1 MKTKQ
6 PFVRIVRRTDFP
18 LWAMIIINIAA
29 VLVAVGI
36 GAILLAAIKVDP
48 FVYYK
53 DMFTIGTI
61 DNRFAYKNFEGLIEF
76 FVPLL
81 ITSLALALTFKMK
94 FWNIGG
100 EGQFI
105 MGAIS
110 SATVA
115 LLLGNSLPSW
125 LTLIMMA
132 VCGAASAGIY
142 GLVVAFF
149 KVKWGTNETLM
160 TLMLN
165 YIALY
170 ALKYFGETQAGWNF
184 FLSGESVRPVFATFP
199 ESAWMYTIKIGKFS
213 LNITLVIAILLCAL
227 IYIYMKKT
235 KHGYEISVVG
245 DSQSTAKYAGMKV
258 GRIVMRTMFLSAALI
273 GLAGT
278 FYVST
283 AHSLST
289 SVTNNVGW
297 TGIIVAWLS
306 RLNPVMILVTSLLI
320 SVLRVGCQTAATN
333 FPVID
338 SNFADLLQGII
349 LFTVLMA
356 DFLTRFKIVF
366 RKNTEKEVEDK

>member
-1 MKTKQ
+1 
-6 PFVRIVRRTDFP
+6 
-18 LWAMIIINIAA
+18 
-29 VLVAVGI
+29 
-36 GAILLAAIKVDP
+36 
-48 FVYYK
+48 
-53 DMFTIGTI
+53 
-61 DNRFAYKNFEGLIEF
+61 
-76 FVPLL
+76 
-81 ITSLALALTFKMK
+81 
-94 FWNIGG
+94 
-100 EGQFI
+100 
-105 MGAIS
+105 
-110 SATVA
+110 
-115 LLLGNSLPSW
+115 
-125 LTLIMMA
+125 
-132 VCGAASAGIY
+132 
-142 GLVVAFF
+142 
-149 KVKWGTNETLM
+149 
-160 TLMLN
+160 
-165 YIALY
+165 
-170 ALKYFGETQAGWNF
+170 
-184 FLSGESVRPVFATFP
+184 
-199 ESAWMYTIKIGKFS
+199 
-213 LNITLVIAILLCAL
+213 
-227 IYIYMKKT
+227 MKKT

-306 RLNPVMILVTSLLI
+306 RLNPVVILVTSLLI

>member
-132 VCGAASAGIY
+132 VCGAVSAGIY

-199 ESAWMYTIKIGKFS
+199 ENAWMYTIKIGKFS

-306 RLNPVMILVTSLLI
+306 RLNPVVILVTSLLI